1 MPNVPAGLATEQS
14 WFCTGKLFYGVILV
28 CYSLLFQN
36 TQGLVLYEKKERER
50 EICLVHSSGG
60 SRASS
65 YFHEGPH
72 GR

>member
-50 EICLVHSSGG
+50 DL
-60 SRASS
+60 
-65 YFHEGPH
+65 FGP
-72 GR
+72 